1 MGAQVNERS
10 CEHFL
15 ELTDRELVALLFMLF
30 CVLYVMFVCV
40 CCMSLL
46 CFTAVHISCVVASSV

>member
-30 CVLYVMFVCV
+30 CVLYVCVCLLYVTVVFYCSAYFVC
-40 CCMSLL
+40 CCQ
-46 CFTAVHISCVVASSV
+46 